1 MQAVCERIIVIN
13 NGRLVAD
20 GATDTLAH
28 DLSPEHR
35 LTLRAEAP
43 EQELVQQVSQLPGVV
58 EAFSLG
64 EKEPGVYEVSV
75 ETEPDA
81 DVRRPLFSLLAQRNW
96 PLLAL
101 KNSDLTLEDLFLRL
115 TSTDAAYLPEE
126 QEAASLD
133 PEQDQGQDG
142 DADQDAPSPEA
153 PEKGENE
160 Q

>member
-1 MQAVCERIIVIN
+1 M
-13 NGRLVAD
+13 
-20 GATDTLAH
+20 
-28 DLSPEHR
+28 
-35 LTLRAEAP
+35 
-43 EQELVQQVSQLPGVV
+43 
-58 EAFSLG
+58 
-64 EKEPGVYEVSV
+64 
-75 ETEPDA
+75 
-81 DVRRPLFSLLAQRNW
+81 AQRNW